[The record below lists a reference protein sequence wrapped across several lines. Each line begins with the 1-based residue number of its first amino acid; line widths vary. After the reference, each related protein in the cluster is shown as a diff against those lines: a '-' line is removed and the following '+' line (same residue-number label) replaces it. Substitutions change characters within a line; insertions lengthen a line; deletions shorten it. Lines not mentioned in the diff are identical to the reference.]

1 MPASVRLQPA
11 FSDTTALQLV
21 EKPPRKVVNEEDEVK
36 NAMKEQRLAEK
47 FQAHMLGTK
56 YPARPKSETKQMFAK
71 EQKMAAREFAADVA
85 DSQQSLVSESSENRI
100 DSQMIRKE
108 RAREASFHESEQQYS
123 KDFQQALQKRRAKE
137 NADYIPLGKK
147 ANVNE
152 KQARIM
158 HEKMQQE
165 ARHMD
170 SEVDAIMGIGGAKH
184 AQPQAKA
191 KAKAAKAKAQHMPQ
205 SHVLRDRKGNA
216 AAHTAFDSHL
226 AAQMALISGSGD
238 TSGAQGHAAA
248 LKKVEAMGSKLAKL
262 HAHIKAE
269 IQDQKQ
275 RERDPM
281 ASSSHVIA
289 RQLAA
294 RAQQEKLARNL
305 KQVELNPA
313 VTKPSRRARAAREAG
328 SPPRAGRGRAG
339 PKLNPKRTQP

>member
-1 MPASVRLQPA
+1 MPASVRLQTA
-11 FSDTTALQLV
+11 FSDTIVLQLV

-108 RAREASFHESEQQYS
+108 RAREASFHESERQYS
-123 KDFQQALQKRRAKE
+123 KDFQKALQKRRAKE

-191 KAKAAKAKAQHMPQ
+191 KAEAEAKARHMPQ
-205 SHVLRDRKGNA
+205 PHVLRDRKGNA

-226 AAQMALISGSGD
+226 AAKMALISG
-238 TSGAQGHAAA
+238 SGAQGHAAA
-248 LKKVEAMGSKLAKL
+248 LKKVEAMESKLAKL
-262 HAHIKAE
+262 HAHIEAE

-275 RERDPM
+275 RQRDPM
-281 ASSSHVIA
+281 ASSTHVIA

-305 KQVELNPA
+305 KQVEQNPA
-313 VTKPSRRARAAREAG
+313 VTKPNAARATSSRSSSSRPETE
-328 SPPRAGRGRAG
+328 P
-339 PKLNPKRTQP
+339 

>member
-1 MPASVRLQPA
+1 MPASVRLQTA
-11 FSDTTALQLV
+11 FSDTIVLQLV

-108 RAREASFHESEQQYS
+108 RAREASFHESERQYS
-123 KDFQQALQKRRAKE
+123 KDFQKALQKRRAKE

-191 KAKAAKAKAQHMPQ
+191 KAEAEAKAQHMPQ
-205 SHVLRDRKGNA
+205 PHVLRDRKGNA

-226 AAQMALISGSGD
+226 AAKMALISG
-238 TSGAQGHAAA
+238 SGAQGHAAA
-248 LKKVEAMGSKLAKL
+248 LKKVEAMESKLAKL
-262 HAHIKAE
+262 HAHIEAE

-275 RERDPM
+275 RQRDPM
-281 ASSSHVIA
+281 ASSTHVIA

-294 RAQQEKLARNL
+294 RAQQENLARNL
-305 KQVELNPA
+305 KQVERNPA
-313 VTKPSRRARAAREAG
+313 VTKPHTARATSSRSSASR
-328 SPPRAGRGRAG
+328 
-339 PKLNPKRTQP
+339 PKTEP

>member
-21 EKPPRKVVNEEDEVK
+21 EKPPRKVVNEEGEVK
-36 NAMKEQRLAEK
+36 KAMKEQRLAEK
-47 FQAHMLGTK
+47 FQAHMHGTK
-56 YPARPKSETKQMFAK
+56 YPERPKSETKQMFAK
-71 EQKMAAREFAADVA
+71 EQRMAAREFAADVA

-137 NADYIPLGKK
+137 NADYIPLGNK

-152 KQARIM
+152 KQAQIM
-158 HEKMQQE
+158 HEKMKQE

-170 SEVDAIMGIGGAKH
+170 SEVDAIMGIGDAKH
-184 AQPQAKA
+184 AQPQGN
-191 KAKAAKAKAQHMPQ
+191 AKAQRKPQ
-205 SHVLRDRKGNA
+205 PQPHVLHDRKGNA
-216 AAHTAFDSHL
+216 AAHSAFDSHL
-226 AAQMALISGSGD
+226 AAQIAIISG
-238 TSGAQGHAAA
+238 TGAQEHAAA
-248 LKKVEAMGSKLAKL
+248 LRKVEAMESKLAKL

-281 ASSSHVIA
+281 ASSTHVIA
-289 RQLAA
+289 LQLAA

-305 KQVELNPA
+305 KQVELEQ
-313 VTKPSRRARAAREAG
+313 AR
-328 SPPRAGRGRAG
+328 
-339 PKLNPKRTQP
+339 N

>member
-123 KDFQQALQKRRAKE
+123 KDFQQALQQRRAKE

-152 KQARIM
+152 EQARIM
-158 HEKMQQE
+158 HQKMQQE

-191 KAKAAKAKAQHMPQ
+191 EAKAKAQHTPQ
-205 SHVLRDRKGNA
+205 PHVPRDRKGNA

-226 AAQMALISGSGD
+226 AAQMALISG
-238 TSGAQGHAAA
+238 SGAQGHAAA

-281 ASSSHVIA
+281 ASSTHVIA

-305 KQVELNPA
+305 KQVERTPA
-313 VTKPSRRARAAREAG
+313 VTKPSRRAARARAAREAG
-328 SPPRAGRGRAG
+328 SHPRAGQGRAG
-339 PKLNPKRTQP
+339 PKLNPARTQP